1 MRAGKAAGVQVTCEA
16 TPHHMFLTENDLDE
30 TYNTSLK
37 VNPPLR
43 TEEDAE
49 AIRQGVIDGTVD
61 VIVTDHAPHTP
72 WEKAREFELAP
83 FGMIGLETSLSL
95 VLTELVNTGKM
106 SMGRMV
112 ELMAIKPREIL
123 GLDQVQVKA
132 GSVAD
137 LTVFRHVRH
146 FDGRRGRLR
155 VARRELRFCRP
166 HAHRS
171 CHRCVCR
178 R

>member
-1 MRAGKAAGVQVTCEA
+1 MPVRRWRSGDLRGHPA
-16 TPHHMFLTENDLDE
+16 PHVPDREDLDE

-43 TEEDAE
+43 TDEDAE

-112 ELMAIKPREIL
+112 ELMAH
-123 GLDQVQVKA
+123 QA
-132 GSVAD
+132 A
-137 LTVFRHVRH
+137 
-146 FDGRRGRLR
+146 
-155 VARRELRFCRP
+155 
-166 HAHRS
+166 
-171 CHRCVCR
+171 
-178 R
+178 